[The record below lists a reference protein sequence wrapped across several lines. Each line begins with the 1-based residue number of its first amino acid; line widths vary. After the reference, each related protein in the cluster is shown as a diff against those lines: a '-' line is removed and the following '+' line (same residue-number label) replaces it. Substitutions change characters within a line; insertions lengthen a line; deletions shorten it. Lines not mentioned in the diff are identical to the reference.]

1 MTVNF
6 KQMMLKTK
14 DWAGVVKSLVSC
26 LMLLLAGWSISAQTV
41 SGTVSSDKDGTP
53 LIGASVLEK
62 GTGNGTITDIDG
74 NFSLK
79 LTKVPAVLEVS
90 YIGYGTMTYDVAG
103 AQSGM
108 AISLSEGTAIEE
120 IVVTALGIERKSKN
134 LTYSVQKI
142 DGGQIN
148 TIRDANFV
156 NTLNGKVAGLVVTTG
171 AGGPGAA
178 SRVVLRGNRSI
189 SGSNNAM
196 FVVDG
201 VPIDNSNRGQAG
213 NDFGGYNTS
222 DGAANINPDDIDNIS
237 VLKGAAAAALYGSRA
252 ANGVILITTK
262 KGKSGKISVDFNGG
276 VTSESPMLLPS
287 LQNTYTQG
295 NGGKSNTTSSGSW
308 GGQGA
313 TFSNNVSDFFR
324 NAFSTN
330 ASVAVSG
337 GTDKTQAYFS
347 FTNARSQGIVPG
359 NDLQRNTLNLRI
371 NNQITDRL
379 SLDSRITY
387 TKQNIEN
394 RIKIGEEGGTVMNL
408 YKIPR
413 SVDLATYNDEINST
427 TDKPNF
433 ENADGTPKYWTT
445 SSIYMNPYWT
455 VNRMLNNEDRN
466 RVNFLSSLTYKL
478 TDNINI
484 MGRVS
489 LDGYNDKEWFKFY
502 DGTLLFAQQGGS
514 YSEGFSDVK
523 ENNFDLL
530 ITGKSDLG
538 SKLRL
543 DYNIG
548 TALNQ
553 RSIKYSRTSANGLL
567 VPNQFFTGFGRNIG
581 AEGIDE
587 SRELQSVYGTASLAY
602 NDYLIFDL
610 TARNDWSSTLPA
622 PHSFFYPSVGVTAI
636 LSDMVTMPEAINF
649 AKLRGS
655 WTQVGNDA
663 PTAVLTQLY
672 SLSQGGS
679 GGLISRDGLKAIADL
694 KPELTSSLEFGLDLR
709 MFSNRMG
716 LDLTWYKTNSINQL
730 IRIPLPTPSGFSE
743 SYINAGDIQ
752 NTGIEASLSYKVLN
766 TDKAY
771 YKATVNYARNRNEV
785 IELSDQVKE
794 TFLSGG
800 FGRTAGVLAREGAP
814 YGELYAEGWKRDAQ
828 GRYLVDAKGLPIG
841 SGAGKTLVG
850 NFNPDFTLAL
860 NNELRFGNINIGLLI
875 DGRFG
880 GVVTSGSDQNLAFDG
895 NADYT
900 TAGRDGSILLDAVT
914 ESGEKNTQKISAEQL
929 WTTVSQGRY
938 AWGEFFTYDAT
949 NVRIRELS
957 LGYNFPLSGNGT
969 FKNLTVSLIGRN
981 LLFLYRGNA
990 ILDLPGIPTRKL
1002 NFDPDIML
1010 GAGNFQGVEYGNVP
1024 STRSIG
1030 VNFKFGF

>member
-14 DWAGVVKSLVSC
+14 DRAGDVKSWVSC

-41 SGTVSSDKDGTP
+41 SGTVSDKNGTP

-62 GTGNGTITDIDG
+62 GTSNGTITDIDG
-74 NFSLK
+74 NFSLN
-79 LTKVPAVLEVS
+79 LTKAPAVLEVS

-108 AISLSEGTAIEE
+108 AISLSEGTALSE
-120 IVVTALGIERKSKN
+120 VVITALGIERKSKN
-134 LTYSVQKI
+134 LTYAVQKI
-142 DGGQIN
+142 DGNQIN

-201 VPIDNSNRGQAG
+201 VPIDNTNRGQAG

-276 VTSESPMLLPS
+276 VSSEAPLLLPS

-295 NGGKSNTTSSGSW
+295 NGGLSNTTSSGSW
-308 GGQGA
+308 GGTGS

-347 FTNARSQGIVPG
+347 FTNVNTQGIVPG
-359 NDLQRNTLNLRI
+359 NELKRNTLNLRI
-371 NNQITDRL
+371 NNQLTDKL

-387 TKQNIEN
+387 TKQNIDN

-413 SVDLATYNDEINST
+413 SVDLNTYNEDIDTNT
-427 TDKPNF
+427 NRPNF
-433 ENADGTPKYWTT
+433 ERADGTPKYWTT

-455 VNRMLNNEDRN
+455 VNRTTNNEN
-466 RVNFLSSLTYKL
+466 RSRVSFLSSLTYKI
-478 TDNINI
+478 TDNLSL
-484 MGRVS
+484 MGRAS

-514 YSEGFSDVK
+514 YREGFSNIS
-523 ENNFDLL
+523 ENNFELL
-530 ITGKSDLG
+530 LNGKSNLG

-543 DYNIG
+543 DYVFG

-553 RSIKYSRTSANGLL
+553 RKLEYSQTNANGLL
-567 VPNQFFTGFGRNIG
+567 VPNQFFTGFGRNLSAG
-581 AEGIDE
+581 GINE
-587 SRELQSVYGTASLAY
+587 RREIQSVYGTASLAY

-610 TARNDWSSTLPA
+610 TARNDWSSTLPS
-622 PHSFFYPSVGVTAI
+622 PHAFFYPSVGATAI
-636 LSDMVTMPEAINF
+636 LSDMMSMPDVIDF
-649 AKLRGS
+649 AKIRGS

-663 PTAVLTQLY
+663 PVAVLNQFY
-672 SLSQGGS
+672 SLNQGGT
-679 GGLISRDGLKAIADL
+679 GGLISRDGLKAIPDL
-694 KPELTSSLEFGLDLR
+694 KPELTSALEFGLDLR
-709 MFSNRMG
+709 MFNNRMG
-716 LDLTWYKTNSINQL
+716 LDLTWYKSNSINQL
-730 IRIPLPTPSGFSE
+730 INIPLPTPSGFSS
-743 SYINAGDIQ
+743 SYLNAGNIQ

-766 TDKAY
+766 TDKVS

-785 IELSDQVKE
+785 IELSDKVKE

-800 FGRTAGVLAREGAP
+800 FGRTAGVLVREGSP
-814 YGELYAEGWKRDAQ
+814 YGELYAEGWKKDAQ
-828 GRYLVDAKGLPIG
+828 GRYLVNDKGLPIG
-841 SGAGKTLVG
+841 SGGGKTYVG

-860 NNELRFGNINIGLLI
+860 NNEITFGNFNIGLLL

-880 GVVTSGSDQNLAFDG
+880 GVMTSGADQNLAFDG

-900 TAGRDGSILLDAVT
+900 TAGRDGSILLDAFT
-914 ESGEKNTQKISAEQL
+914 ETGEKNTKKISAEQL

-949 NVRIRELS
+949 NVRVRELS
-957 LGYNFPLSGNGT
+957 LGYRFALSNT
-969 FKNLTVSLIGRN
+969 SAFKHLTVSLVGRN
-981 LLFLYRGNA
+981 LLFLYRGNS
-990 ILDLPGIPTRKL
+990 ILDIPGVPTRKM
-1002 NFDPDIML
+1002 NFDPDINL
-1010 GAGNFQGVEYGNVP
+1010 GAGNFQGIEYGNIP